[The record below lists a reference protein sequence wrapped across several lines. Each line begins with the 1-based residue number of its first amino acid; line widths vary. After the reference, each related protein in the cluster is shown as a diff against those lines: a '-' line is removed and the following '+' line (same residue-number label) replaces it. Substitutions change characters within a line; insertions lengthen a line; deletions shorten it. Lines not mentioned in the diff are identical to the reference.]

1 METFKSSS
9 GEVQKE
15 KRRAIEKAVFVENIY
30 DHIQNGGRNMDS
42 KGPYD
47 EVSDRDEEHAIGQ
60 QRKVSLY

>member
-1 METFKSSS
+1 M
-9 GEVQKE
+9 
-15 KRRAIEKAVFVENIY
+15 ENIY

-42 KGPYD
+42 KDRYD